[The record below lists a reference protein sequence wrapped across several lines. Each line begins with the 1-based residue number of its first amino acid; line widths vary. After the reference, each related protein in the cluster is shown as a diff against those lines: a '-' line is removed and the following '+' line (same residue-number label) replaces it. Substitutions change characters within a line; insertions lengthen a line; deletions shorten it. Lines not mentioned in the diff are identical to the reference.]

1 MGKEI
6 IARGQAVV
14 VCQKDGYTI
23 NQSVG
28 EYIFNALN
36 NGTIPLTATFVSTIK
51 VTSEIALLQILQSG
65 QSISRQGFQLSVS
78 IITTR
83 L

>member
-28 EYIFNALN
+28 EYIFHALN
-36 NGTIPLTATFVSTIK
+36 NGTIDNI
-51 VTSEIALLQILQSG
+51 
-65 QSISRQGFQLSVS
+65 
-78 IITTR
+78 
-83 L
+83 